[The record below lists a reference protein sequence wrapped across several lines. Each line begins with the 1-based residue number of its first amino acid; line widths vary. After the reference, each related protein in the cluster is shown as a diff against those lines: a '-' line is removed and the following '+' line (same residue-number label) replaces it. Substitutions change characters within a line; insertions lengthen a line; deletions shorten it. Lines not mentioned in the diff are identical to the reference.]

1 MRKKK
6 QNAALHSYMNAII
19 GKLKTDGKYP
29 AVHTYTATLNSLTAC
44 SEEQRRG
51 MSIGEVFTVARL
63 KEYQDWLRG
72 RKAALSGQH
81 HPARGHRLRLFDP
94 CGPHAQEL
102 PGGPP
107 RLYGTSGLCTGCVC
121 GHCRLPDGAQERL
134 RAGERSGREL
144 CDKSPKGTRIFG
156 PVARELRDAGY
167 TKILSLAPESL

>member
-72 RKAALSGQH
+72 RKAAWNTVSTYMRTLK
-81 HPARGHRLRLFDP
+81 AVYNRAVNDRLTEITPSLFDDVYT
-94 CGPHAQEL
+94 GVESQTKRALTQRQAQTILDTGIETL
-102 PGGPP
+102 PPDVNAHTP
-107 RLYGTSGLCTGCVC
+107 A
-121 GHCRLPDGAQERL
+121 LP
-134 RAGERSGREL
+134 
-144 CDKSPKGTRIFG
+144 
-156 PVARELRDAGY
+156 
-167 TKILSLAPESL
+167 